1 MGIALDDVPND
12 PPRTILNADALQ
24 LQGTFLMRNN
34 RCVAIREHAM
44 SMRLIDKLTPEEIK
58 EFKECGV
65 VAFKTKAEQDDWL
78 NCK

>member
-12 PPRTILNADALQ
+12 PPPANLNNP

-34 RCVAIREHAM
+34 HCVAIREHAM